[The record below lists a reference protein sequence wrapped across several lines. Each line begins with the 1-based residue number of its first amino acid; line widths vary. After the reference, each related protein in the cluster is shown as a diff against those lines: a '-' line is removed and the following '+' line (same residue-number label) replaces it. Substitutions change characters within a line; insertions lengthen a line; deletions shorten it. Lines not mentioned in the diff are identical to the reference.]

1 MAHERV
7 RHVFSILLKRHRF
20 WPVLGVLGARQT
32 GKSTLFREQV
42 AKKIG
47 AQYVTLDQ
55 KDIRDQASKHP
66 ALFLDSFTKA
76 PIIIDEVQKAPD
88 LFDAIKQS
96 VDEKK
101 RPGRFLLTGST
112 DFSQK
117 VGIRESLT
125 GRIGLI
131 RLYPL
136 TLAECAEKKISE
148 SWLTHNNPTP
158 FSLSE
163 VSKRLK
169 YGGLPGICFV
179 RADAERGNAF
189 DAWIDTTCFRDLQQ
203 IKKSRLSGELAQDI
217 LKALSTCTEPTVAEL
232 VKKLRVNTRKILTH
246 LEALETLFVVQRIE
260 PHPLGVGKTHYQ
272 LFDSGL
278 ASHLGADRKKQ
289 MQIWLLHECL
299 AQHEYHGHPVRIKF
313 YISRKGSF
321 VDFVIEKNQQL
332 FAYIVT
338 DEESV
343 STYTR
348 RTAEAFLKKS
358 PHSLVTI
365 IAPCQSETRFSKQIL
380 VKPLG
385 FMA

>member
-1 MAHERV
+1 MAHERD
-7 RHVFSILLKRHRF
+7 RHAFDLILKRHRF

-32 GKSTLFREQV
+32 GKSTLFREQI
-42 AKKIG
+42 AKKVG
-47 AQYVTLDQ
+47 AQYATLDQ
-55 KDIRDQASKHP
+55 KDLREEATKHP
-66 ALFLDSFTKA
+66 TLFLESFTKA

-96 VDEKK
+96 VDEKR

-136 TLAECAEKKISE
+136 TLAECAEKKMSS
-148 SWLTHNNPTP
+148 SWLTQKNSAP

-169 YGGLPGICFV
+169 YGGLPGICFI
-179 RADAERGNAF
+179 RSDAERQNAF
-189 DAWIDTTCFRDLQQ
+189 TAWIDTTCFRDLQQ
-203 IKKSRLSGELAQDI
+203 IKKPRLSGELAQDI
-217 LKALSTCTEPTVAEL
+217 LSALSLSAESTATELAKNL
-232 VKKLRVNTRKILTH
+232 HVNVRKILTH
-246 LEALETLFVVQRIE
+246 LEGLETLFVVQRIE
-260 PHPLGVGKTHYQ
+260 PHALGIGKTRYH

-278 ASHLGADRKKQ
+278 AAHLGADQKKQ

-299 AQHEYHGHPVRIKF
+299 AQHEYSGHPVRVK
-313 YISRKGSF
+313 YYVSRKGSF
-321 VDFVIEKNQQL
+321 VDFIIEKNRQI

-338 DEESV
+338 DAESV

-348 RTAEAFLKKS
+348 RTAEAFLKKV
-358 PHSLVTI
+358 PQSLVTI
-365 IAPCQSETRFSKQIL
+365 IAPCQSELRFSKHIV